1 MQSSFVALHVFRK
14 WHWNAD
20 RMMIS
25 FGYGWSEYDELSLK
39 CGIKLEVPN
48 LEFSVDIFP
57 ILNSFA
63 IHVFQEL
70 QICVKWDCVLISIFL
85 AADKLL
91 KTRSEP
97 CFGVMLVRAVHP
109 FQTPCFSLFSYPIA

>member
-1 MQSSFVALHVFRK
+1 MQSSFVALNVFWE
-14 WHWNAD
+14 WHWNVD

-25 FGYGWSEYDELSLK
+25 FGDAWSEYDEPPLK

-48 LEFSVDIFP
+48 LEFSVEIFT

-70 QICVKWDCVLISIFL
+70 QICVKWDCVLVSICL
-85 AADKLL
+85 AADKLF

-97 CFGVMLVRAVHP
+97 WF
-109 FQTPCFSLFSYPIA
+109 

>member
-1 MQSSFVALHVFRK
+1 MKSSFVALNVLGK
-14 WHWNAD
+14 WHWIVD
-20 RMMIS
+20 RMTIS

-48 LEFSVDIFP
+48 LEFSLEIFT

-70 QICVKWDCVLISIFL
+70 QICVKWDCVLVSIFL
-85 AADKLL
+85 AADKLF

-97 CFGVMLVRAVHP
+97 WF
-109 FQTPCFSLFSYPIA
+109 